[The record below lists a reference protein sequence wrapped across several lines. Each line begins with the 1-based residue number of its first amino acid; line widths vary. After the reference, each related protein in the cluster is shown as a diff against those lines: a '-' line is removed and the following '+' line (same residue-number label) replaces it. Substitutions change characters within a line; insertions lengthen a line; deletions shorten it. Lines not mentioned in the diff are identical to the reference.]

1 MTNVFFNCR
10 AFVGRI
16 VQNLLPD
23 HIFQAL
29 VKGNL
34 ESVADEFVCG
44 HFFLDLKGF
53 TQLSSSL
60 TPEESFMF
68 ISSLFSSFDAICEKW
83 GVTKIET
90 IGGM

>member
-1 MTNVFFNCR
+1 M
-10 AFVGRI
+10 GRI

-60 TPEESFMF
+60 TPEESFEF
-68 ISSLFSSFDAICEKW
+68 ISSLFSSFDCICQKW
-83 GVTKIET
+83 GAIKIET
-90 IGGM
+90 IGTM